1 MARQRHARVAG
12 LPEQPPELPGRLIQ
26 DELPAG
32 EEARVIVRRGVER
45 DVGDVV
51 HEASLDDDG
60 EQQEP
65 PGQADL
71 PEPPP
76 LPEGVQPLRDE
87 LARYPPALSSEP
99 DLDEHPQERRSAE
112 EGEEEE
118 IPPRRDLYRPSFLLR
133 ARLDPGPD
141 HAPQHGR
148 RRPAGPA
155 GHSEQPVVADATPEE
170 SEEARVALAEAFGHA
185 AQVERLPRNRA
196 EQREEGAEE
205 RQEEDDRHEVGGARA
220 SPARVP
226 ACAVAEQIP
235 REEPRVRDQQR
246 RADRTTDE
254 QHGDVDQAP
263 ELAREF
269 GHESAGK
276 RRPPLGRA
284 PLAEL
289 LPRALF
295 E

>member
-12 LPEQPPELPGRLIQ
+12 LPEQPPELPGRLVQ
-26 DELPAG
+26 DQLPAG
-32 EEARVIVRRGVER
+32 EEARVVVCRGVER
-45 DVGDVV
+45 DVGGVV

-76 LPEGVQPLRDE
+76 LPEGVQPPRDK
-87 LARYPPALSSEP
+87 LARHPPALRSEP
-99 DLDEHPQERRSAE
+99 DLDEHPQQRRGAE
-112 EGEEEE
+112 EGEEQE
-118 IPPRRDLYRPSFLLR
+118 IPSRRNLHGPSFLLC
-133 ARLDPGPD
+133 ACLDPRPD

-148 RRPAGPA
+148 RRPASPTGRP
-155 GHSEQPVVADATPEE
+155 EQPVVADATPQEP
-170 SEEARVALAEAFGHA
+170 EEARVALAEAFGHA

-205 RQEEDDRHEVGGARA
+205 RQKKDDRHEVGGARA

-235 REEPRVRDQQR
+235 REEARVRDQQR
-246 RADRTTDE
+246 RADRTADE

-269 GHESAGK
+269 GYESAGK